1 MSSAWAGGTDA
12 IIERMDKMTALYIEE
27 ARKSIYTGESAV
39 NCEEC
44 GEPIPEARRKIDRI
58 ALFRAKA
65 GLRMRPDN
73 SYVLENASTSMPS
86 FWMASAL
93 RWFSRK
99 ASMAQRPT
107 WAWACSSS
115 A

>member
-44 GEPIPEARRKIDRI
+44 GEPIPEQRRKVI
-58 ALFRAKA
+58 ACKYCLPCQAA
-65 GLRMRPDN
+65 
-73 SYVLENASTSMPS
+73 LESK
-86 FWMASAL
+86 
-93 RWFSRK
+93 SR
-99 ASMAQRPT
+99 
-107 WAWACSSS
+107 
-115 A
+115 